1 MGRFLVTL
9 ALVGA
14 ASAGC
19 GEPSLVAELEVVATR
34 YHENLAR
41 LDGLRKALERAVDWG
56 QTEGLLRS
64 LCLRPIVL
72 EKIRTILE
80 LDPTMFTAV
89 YALAGNVSYEVPGI
103 FGGDYDRAESMFRKG
118 LDQDPRLTGMRVGL
132 GKTLIKK
139 RRLAE
144 ARRELLT
151 VLMEQAPTSP
161 ADWRR
166 KDEPEARTLLDSLR
180 GTS

>member
-14 ASAGC
+14 VSAGC

-34 YHENLAR
+34 YHETPAR
-41 LDGLRKALERAVDWG
+41 LDALRKALQRAVDWG
-56 QTEGLLRS
+56 QTEGVLRS
-64 LCLRPIVL
+64 LCLRPIVQD
-72 EKIRTILE
+72 EIRMILG
-80 LDPTMFTAV
+80 LDPTFTAV
-89 YALAGNVSYEVPGI
+89 YVLAGNVSYEVPGI
-103 FGGDYDRAESMFRKG
+103 FGGDLDQAESMFRKG
-118 LDQDPRLTGMRVGL
+118 LDQDPSFTGMRVGL

-144 ARRELLT
+144 ARRELVT
-151 VLMEQAPTSP
+151 VLMEQAPTNP
-161 ADWRR
+161 AVWRL
-166 KDEPEARTLLDSLR
+166 KDAPAARTLLDSLR